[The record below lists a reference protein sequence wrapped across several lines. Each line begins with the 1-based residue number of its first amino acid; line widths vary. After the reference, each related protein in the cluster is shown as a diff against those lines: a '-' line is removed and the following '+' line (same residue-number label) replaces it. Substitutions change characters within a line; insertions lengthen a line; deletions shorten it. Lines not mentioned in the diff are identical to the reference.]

1 MLCIWETG
9 TPTALPAD
17 GGGQAVATSHHS
29 GLT

>member
-1 MLCIWETG
+1 MLRIWETG

-17 GGGQAVATSHHS
+17 SGGQGMATSHHS